1 MARVSIGLPVFNGER
16 YLEEAIASVL
26 GQSYTDLELIIT
38 DNASTDR
45 TPDICAQACRQDAR
59 IRYFRNEKNLGAAPN
74 YNRAWSHATGEYF
87 KWLAHDDRIKP
98 RFIEA
103 AVAALDANPDAVL
116 CNSEAEY
123 IDGEGRHL
131 GFYRSVLEQCKSGRP
146 AEQLAAILLNSH
158 TCIDFFGLIR
168 REAMVGSILHEAFSG
183 ADKAFIAQMALRGR
197 LIQLNEPLVEVRE
210 HPHRYTRTTKS
221 ARMKLAWHDTSK
233 TNRVDFPVLTL
244 YRTCRDMV
252 ETERLDPAD
261 QAQCRWVM
269 RRFWFNWLNAGRL
282 AADLLS
288 VPFPSAVDFAFRARY
303 RLFGAPGN
311 FLD

>member
-1 MARVSIGLPVFNGER
+1 MARVSIGLPVFNGEK
-16 YLEEAIASVL
+16 YLAEAIASVL
-26 GQSYTDLELIIT
+26 EQTYSDTELIIT
-38 DNASTDR
+38 DNASTDG
-45 TPDICAQACRQDAR
+45 TQDICAEACRQDKR

-74 YNRAWSHATGEYF
+74 YNLAWSYANGEYF

-103 AVAALDANPDAVL
+103 AVAALDADPAAVL

-131 GFYRSVLEQCKSGRP
+131 GFYRSVLARCESGKP
-146 AEQLAAILLNSH
+146 AEQLAAVLLNSH

-197 LIQLNEPLVEVRE
+197 LIQLAEALVEVRE

-221 ARMKLAWHDTSK
+221 ARMKLNWHDTSK
-233 TNRVDFPVLTL
+233 SNQVDFPVLTL
-244 YRTCRDMV
+244 YRTCRELV
-252 ETERLDPAD
+252 EKENLSATDRS
-261 QAQCRWVM
+261 QCRWVM
-269 RRFWFNWLNAGRL
+269 RRFWFNWLNFGRL
-282 AADLLS
+282 AADFLS
-288 VPFPSAVDFAFRARY
+288 VPFPSAVDWAFRVRY